1 VKEQVLKEFFEGR
14 ASAEELAADL
24 DGSIVRRGRDVIEH
38 HIVDMAEQFALTPD
52 HLVALCDA
60 VLAGAVEPA
69 YLETIGFGLIASDR
83 FDWDTES
90 PSGERLAE
98 VAYDWAAPEVNY
110 PLTLHNVAQW
120 RKYLLGQTTG
130 FETHPRPR
138 RVRKT
143 TTKRS

>member
-1 VKEQVLKEFFEGR
+1 VKERVLKEFFEGR

-24 DGSIVRRGRDVIEH
+24 DGSIVRRGDDVVEH
-38 HIVDMAEQFALTPD
+38 HIADMAEQFALTPG

-60 VLAGAVEPA
+60 VLAGTVEPA
-69 YLETIGFGLIASDR
+69 YLETIGFGLVASDR
-83 FDWDTES
+83 FGWDTET
-90 PSGERLAE
+90 PSGARLAE

-120 RKYLLGQTTG
+120 RRYLLGQPTD
-130 FETHPRPR
+130 FETHPRPS

-143 TTKRS
+143 FTKRS